1 MNFELIDRH
10 AQKLQDEFS
19 ILKDLGLDKAAIMA
33 VLPDD
38 DSMHHTPCNCS
49 LALAR
54 CDCARANPFSDEAL
68 GERTPEAIAQDDR
81 QAADEMS
88 DAEYL
93 AAVASVSDYAVS
105 EARYHAALVVIANEQ
120 GAGRYA
126 RAINLVA
133 KIWGK
138 TEHEVLVDAVSL

>member
-1 MNFELIDRH
+1 MSSEIV
-10 AQKLQDEFS
+10 
-19 ILKDLGLDKAAIMA
+19 LKYCTD
-33 VLPDD
+33 P
-38 DSMHHTPCNCS
+38 NCTK
-49 LALAR
+49 
-54 CDCARANPFSDEAL
+54 CHGPFSDEAL
-68 GERTPEAIAQDDR
+68 GARRSQDVINDAR